1 MSYSYQTNRA
11 EVFTETGQVMFLKIR
26 DNAKR
31 LLAISG
37 AVQAEKLWADCS
49 GDSWTMLACV
59 DRLVELGELRL
70 VYREHCPT
78 QHQVYV
84 AGALLR

>member
-1 MSYSYQTNRA
+1 VSYSYQAQRA
-11 EVFTETGQVMFLKIR
+11 EVFTEAGQVMFLKIR

-31 LLAISG
+31 LLSIAG
-37 AVQAEKLWADCS
+37 AAQAEKIWAGCS

-70 VYREHCPT
+70 ICREHCPT
-78 QHQVYV
+78 QNQVYV
-84 AGALLR
+84 AGSGFL